1 MTLYDGI
8 GNPFKVPWPFAHFV
22 CRKNKKLRLYINIT
36 AAFAVFR
43 LGAATGSLTSL

>member
-22 CRKNKKLRLYINIT
+22 CRKKIRLYINIT

-43 LGAATGSLTSL
+43 LGAAVGSLTSL